1 MRQAKAVAALSCT
14 IRGHH
19 EAEEAFMTHAALDVF
34 RRCLEVRMTQIC
46 IRKPAGGDVVL
57 GQRVGGWVGGGLV
70 VLRADLSDLSR
81 CCCDDGRARMTCE

>member
-34 RRCLEVRMTQIC
+34 RRCLEVRMTQIVM
-46 IRKPAGGDVVL
+46 RKQRVVML
-57 GQRVGGWVGGGLV
+57 SSHSGWVGGWVV
-70 VLRADLSDLSR
+70 VLSSYEPTLAT
-81 CCCDDGRARMTCE
+81 CHAAAVMTTGLG